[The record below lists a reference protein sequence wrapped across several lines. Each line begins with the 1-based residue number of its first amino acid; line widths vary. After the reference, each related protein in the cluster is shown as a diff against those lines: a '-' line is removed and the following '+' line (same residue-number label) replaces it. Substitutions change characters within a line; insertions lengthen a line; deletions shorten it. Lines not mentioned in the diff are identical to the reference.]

1 MYRDASDK
9 NKQIE
14 KIRGGN
20 IRKIAGKK
28 KKNGGNSG
36 KKNKKNKEKSMKNR
50 KYENEIS
57 RIHSCNK
64 REHNKDKTIL
74 KKGNTLNT
82 HKINI

>member
-1 MYRDASDK
+1 M
-9 NKQIE
+9 QE
-14 KIRGGN
+14 
-20 IRKIAGKK
+20 
-28 KKNGGNSG
+28 
-36 KKNKKNKEKSMKNR
+36 KNKKNKEKSMKNR